1 VLAVPDEP
9 PELVVTPPEVIEPP
23 LAADVPPVLELVLAA
38 LPPLLVGFPPVFPV
52 ALPPLL
58 VGFPPVFPVA
68 LPPLLVVVPPML
80 PVVALPGLV
89 VVPPLAP
96 PVDPGPEPPTGADLP
111 ADEELPPGPEPGAVG
126 LQAQL
131 HRTTPHKTSLGQ
143 VVLRMFCLAYP
154 RMSVFVDQLVENR
167 WHDTQR
173 LESYGD
179 RIECRQ
185 ESHP

>member
-1 VLAVPDEP
+1 MLAVPDEP

-23 LAADVPPVLELVLAA
+23 LAADVPPVLELVLA
-38 LPPLLVGFPPVFPV
+38 

-167 WHDTQR
+167 WHDT
-173 LESYGD
+173 
-179 RIECRQ
+179 
-185 ESHP
+185 